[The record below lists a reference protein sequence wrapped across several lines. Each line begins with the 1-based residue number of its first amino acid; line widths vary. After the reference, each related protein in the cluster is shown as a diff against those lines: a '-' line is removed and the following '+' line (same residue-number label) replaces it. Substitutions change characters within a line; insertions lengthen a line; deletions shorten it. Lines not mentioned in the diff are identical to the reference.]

1 MTCVCVSRAHDRIQC
16 GRSIGSRSGSKQR
29 MSNLQILAPFDGWC
43 GVLDEVPDPVFS
55 GRMLGDGLAIDPTSG
70 TLLAP
75 CAGEII
81 TLPASAHAVS
91 IRTAQ
96 GIDVL
101 IHIGIDTV
109 QLGGR
114 GFEARVRPGA
124 IVRAGDELI
133 RFDLDVV
140 GRGAKSLMTPI
151 VVTSMDGL
159 SLRLCRAPGLVSAGD
174 LLFEIAGDTPSRAD
188 APANEP
194 AVGQT
199 LVVTLRQGLHARP
212 AALLAQRAK
221 SFGAQASLGAH
232 GRAAN
237 ARSVVAIMAL
247 GVRQGDELSIQASGA
262 DAAQSVASMAAGIE
276 EALRME
282 SSAGHAAIGNSSAIA
297 PRPSLAAGVL
307 SGVIAVA
314 GVAVGRATRIERRE
328 IAVAETGAGPA
339 HERAELEHARVNVRA
354 RLERVAA
361 T

>member
-1 MTCVCVSRAHDRIQC
+1 
-16 GRSIGSRSGSKQR
+16 
-29 MSNLQILAPFDGWC
+29 MSNQQILAPFDGWC
-43 GVLDEVPDPVFS
+43 GVLDEVPDPVFA
-55 GRMLGDGLAIDPTSG
+55 GRMLGDGLAVDPTSG
-70 TLLAP
+70 ILIAP

-101 IHIGIDTV
+101 IHVGIDTV

-140 GRGAKSLMTPI
+140 ARGAKSLMTPI
-151 VVTSMDGL
+151 VVTPMDGL
-159 SLRLCRAPGLVSAGD
+159 SLQRRRAPGLVSAGE
-174 LLFEIAGDTPSRAD
+174 LLFEIAGSAGAADTATLTAPSRAPSPSD
-188 APANEP
+188 ET

-199 LVVTLRQGLHARP
+199 LIVTLRQGLHARP

-221 SFGAQASLGAH
+221 SFRAQASLGAH
-232 GRAAN
+232 GRCAN

-247 GVRQGDELSIQASGA
+247 GVRQGDELFIEASGA
-262 DAAQSVASMAAGIE
+262 DAAQSVASLVAGIQ

-282 SSAGHAAIGNSSAIA
+282 SAAGHGAADSSRTASTLAPTPSSA
-297 PRPSLAAGVL
+297 PGVL
-307 SGVIAVA
+307 GGVIAVA
-314 GVAVGRATRIERRE
+314 GLAVGRATRIERRE
-328 IAVAETGAGPA
+328 IAVTEKGAGPA
-339 HERAELEHARVNVRA
+339 RESAEL
-354 RLERVAA
+354 
-361 T
+361 